1 MRRDSSILN
10 RIDWLTL
17 LIYGI
22 LVIMGWLNIYASV
35 YEQSADMSIFDFS
48 LNSGKQLI
56 WIASTII
63 IFSIIITIDFQFY
76 ESVSYVLYGVVILM
90 LIFVVLFGAKVSGA
104 RSWFEIGSFFKIQ
117 PSEFAKFITALAIA
131 RYMSTPGF
139 RFSRKRHLIFVS
151 LLVIVPFLLILLQ
164 PDPGTA
170 LIYFSFIMVFYREGL
185 SPLILIIGLLLV
197 LIFISTL
204 FINQL
209 FIILAI
215 VIIAG
220 VIIAFAEKT
229 FKKIASIII
238 IMLFTIGITLSVD
251 YFQSKILKPHQ
262 QKRLQV
268 LINPDSD
275 PLGDGW
281 NVTQSKI
288 AIGSGQIWGKGFLN
302 GTQTKFDFVPEQ
314 STDFIFCTL
323 GEEHGYIGA
332 TLVIVLFIFL
342 ILRVFSIADR
352 QKSRFAQA
360 YGYAVG
366 SIIFFH
372 FMINIGMT
380 IGLFPVIGIPLPFF
394 SYGGSSLLAFSILL
408 FILLK
413 LDAHRMQI
421 FVR

>member
-1 MRRDSSILN
+1 MRRDSNILN
-10 RIDWLTL
+10 RIDWLTI

-35 YEQSADMSIFDFS
+35 YEEGAGMSIFDFS

-56 WIASTII
+56 WIASTFI
-63 IFSIIITIDFQFY
+63 IFFIIVSIDFQFY
-76 ESVSYVLYGVVILM
+76 ESVAYILYGLIIL
-90 LIFVVLFGAKVSGA
+90 LLVVVLLFGDKVSGA

-117 PSEFAKFITALAIA
+117 PSEFAKFITALAVA
-131 RYMSTPGF
+131 RYISAPGF
-139 RFSRKRHLIFVS
+139 KFSSKRQ
-151 LLVIVPFLLILLQ
+151 LVIITSLVLVPILLILLQ

-170 LIYFSFIMVFYREGL
+170 LIYFAFTIVLFREGL
-185 SPLILIIGLLLV
+185 SPVVLIIGVLLA
-197 LIFISTL
+197 LIFILTL

-209 FIILAI
+209 YIILAI
-215 VIIAG
+215 VGIAAIAII
-220 VIIAFAEKT
+220 FADKT
-229 FKKIASIII
+229 FKRISSILI
-238 IMLFTIGITLSVD
+238 IMLITIGISLSVD
-251 YFQSKILKPHQ
+251 YFQSNILKPHH
-262 QKRLQV
+262 QKRLKV

-288 AIGSGQIWGKGFLN
+288 AIGSGQFWGKGFLN

-323 GEEHGYIGA
+323 GEEHGYVG
-332 TLVIVLFIFL
+332 TSLVIVLFIFL
-342 ILRVFSIADR
+342 ILRIFYIAER
-352 QKSRFAQA
+352 QKSKFAQT

-366 SIIFFH
+366 AIIFFH
-372 FMINIGMT
+372 FMINVGMT

-394 SYGGSSLLAFSILL
+394 SYGGSSLWAFSILL